1 MRALL
6 LFYFFITRI
15 PVTPEYM
22 SCFPKIVSYPN
33 RVARMFVLRE
43 LSFQQRS
50 RQADPRTG
58 RRKPSRGGWVLLLSQ
73 RLSLEGWEGGATLI
87 LNPLCCD
94 FQATTSTNW
103 ILESQN
109 INELK
114 SEINSLKGLLL
125 NR

>member
-1 MRALL
+1 MAEPSQAVSKLPRRTQHALH
-6 LFYFFITRI
+6 
-15 PVTPEYM
+15 P
-22 SCFPKIVSYPN
+22 
-33 RVARMFVLRE
+33 
-43 LSFQQRS
+43 
-50 RQADPRTG
+50 ADAAAPPATLAG
-58 RRKPSRGGWVLLLSQ
+58 GAPRGG
-73 RLSLEGWEGGATLI
+73 RGGAALI
-87 LNPLCCD
+87 LVLPCFD